1 MRIGLGG
8 HDLKK
13 KIEFDSGKKV
23 FPIIVSVIGTA
34 LMLAMWITRLN
45 MTAVICVGF
54 CCIVSALIVIG
65 MFFKRR
71 LYLGFLIGYCAA
83 LFGVI
88 TYYIIFG
95 ADAGFGAFT
104 SGLAGFSSA
113 EHPWLTGEGNFFTR
127 LLGNLLLALPS
138 IAVIVGVILCVVK
151 IDKKV
156 TLQKVLSRVLSV
168 LLVFTT
174 VAFVL
179 TMNLRSKPNTERLW
193 DGQDD
198 YLKGIDKNKTKENSP
213 NVLFILM
220 DDLGYGDVSANGA
233 IYDTPNIDRIGE
245 EGAQF
250 TNFYSSYS
258 VCSPARFAALTGRY
272 PYRGYA
278 HNVIYPTV
286 DTFSPFAS
294 TRIFNSVEMGGNADG
309 MLGDEITI
317 AEALKGAGYATGCFG
332 KWHLGDYGEYLPT
345 NQGFDYFYGSHYV
358 NDMNPFYHVREE
370 NGEYEIARGTDELKD
385 QGNATKWIYEEMN
398 DWITEQVKQ
407 GDEPFFAF
415 YATPW
420 PHAPVYVGDEF
431 KGKSGMGT
439 YVDCVT
445 EFDYYLGKLFDTLE
459 ELGVMDNTIIV
470 FTSDNGPAL
479 QGSTGDLRGG
489 KYLAYEGG
497 QKVPFMI
504 RWGNNGGLF
513 KAGSTYDESATL
525 VDLFPT
531 LVEMCG
537 ITGNGGTEKNYLP
550 ADRVIDGVSMVP
562 VFTQNKVIHT
572 AETPILHM
580 KREKLKAIQYA
591 IPTADILARDE
602 YKDYDFDVLKN
613 NEYVVFKYFK
623 NIQNDNSAFFDKFRK
638 NWLHILTDDAGENYN
653 RTPAYPTIADEMR
666 DRLDEKMNEF
676 KENRR
681 GIIEKK

>member
-1 MRIGLGG
+1 M
-8 HDLKK
+8 KK
-13 KIEFDSGKKV
+13 KIEFDSEKKV
-23 FPIIVSVIGTA
+23 FPIIVSIIGVA
-34 LMLAMWITRLN
+34 LMFAMWITRLN
-45 MTAVICVGF
+45 MTAVVCVGF

-278 HNVIYPTV
+278 DNVIYPTV
-286 DTFSPFAS
+286 DIFSPFAS

-385 QGNATKWIYEEMN
+385 QSNATKWIYEEIN
-398 DWITEQVKQ
+398 SWITEQVKE

-591 IPTADILARDE
+591 IPTADILSREE

-676 KENRR
+676 KNNRR
-681 GIIEKK
+681 GIVKNS

>member
-1 MRIGLGG
+1 M
-8 HDLKK
+8 KK

-278 HNVIYPTV
+278 DNVIYPTG

-385 QGNATKWIYEEMN
+385 QSNATKWIYEEMN
-398 DWITEQVKQ
+398 DWITEKVKQ

-537 ITGNGGTEKNYLP
+537 ITGNGGTQKNYLP

-572 AETPILHM
+572 ADTPILHM

-591 IPTADILARDE
+591 IPTADILSREE

-676 KENRR
+676 KNNRR
-681 GIIEKK
+681 GIIENS